1 MKQGFYK
8 NIMHA
13 MTQILSG
20 LLAAMMLV
28 SIVGVTGSLSVKANN
43 YTDTYY
49 SLKYYGDGGDV
60 RTGSTTIYGW
70 WSPDSI

>member
-49 SLKYYGDGGDV
+49 SLKYYGDGEMCEQV
-60 RTGSTTIYGW
+60 QEQKQMTPMFT
-70 WSPDSI
+70 